1 MKKLI
6 LFCLLIS
13 LLLLAACG
21 QKSGLQTGTHVQS
34 GTSSSLPSELDGS
47 AHEYS
52 VEKEDLLGDWKL
64 CYYSYD
70 NDVYRDYSKDISA
83 EGFYS
88 FDSDNIAVLHS
99 GESEEAVYRY
109 VLPEDQKGNIVFYD
123 SVTGEAAPFF
133 FGFGVVDT
141 ENGKFLIVSK
151 YNSSEQ
157 SVLYYILRKIV

>member
-1 MKKLI
+1 MKKPF
-6 LFCLLIS
+6 LFCLLAYT
-13 LLLLAACG
+13 LMLAACG

-34 GTSSSLPSELDGS
+34 GNSSSLPSELTGN

-52 VEKEDLLGDWKL
+52 VEAQDLLGDWEL

-70 NDVYRDYSKDISA
+70 NDVYRDYRKDMSD

-88 FDSDNIAVLHS
+88 FGSDNIAVLHS
-99 GESEEAVYRY
+99 GESEESVYRY

>member
-1 MKKLI
+1 MKKLF
-6 LFCLLIS
+6 LFCLLTFA
-13 LLLLAACG
+13 LTLVACG
-21 QKSGLQTGTHVQS
+21 PKNGFQTGTHVQS
-34 GTSSSLPSELDGS
+34 GTSSLPSELNGS

-70 NDVYRDYSKDISA
+70 NDVYRDYSKDMGA

-99 GESEEAVYRY
+99 GESEESVYRY
-109 VLPEDQKGNIVFYD
+109 VLPEDKKGNIVFYD
-123 SVTGEAAPFF
+123 SITGEAATFF
-133 FGFGVVDT
+133 FGFGVVDI
-141 ENGKFLIVSK
+141 ENGKFLIISK

-157 SVLYYILRKIV
+157 SVLYYILQKVI